1 MMLRSSAIVQ
11 YYEAMT
17 KCINFLNQPP
27 FMTFSKPQ
35 LSFWQIINMNVGFF
49 GIQYS
54 FGLQQTAINPLYT
67 FLHASPDELPLL
79 NLAGPM
85 TGLLIQPII
94 GAMSDKTWH
103 PRWGRRKPY
112 FLVGAIMCSLALFA
126 FPFSKALWMAVG
138 LLWILDAGNNTAME
152 PYRAFI
158 ADKLPS
164 NQRATGFLTQSFFTG
179 LGITLANLS
188 LEFFRNII
196 TGETTTND
204 GRSGIP
210 YWVFGSFFVGA
221 VCSIGT
227 VLWSVSKTPEIPPTD
242 EELKELRA
250 HKGGLFG
257 PFREIAGAIKDMP
270 PMLWQL
276 ALVYFFQW
284 YAMFCYW
291 QFISHSIAKS
301 IWNTTS
307 EADPKLYEEAVGWTG
322 LVNGWYN
329 IITFLS
335 AFALVGLAR
344 KYSAKYVHITCLL
357 MASLALF
364 LLPQISN
371 KYLLFLPMIG
381 FGIAWAS
388 MMGVPYIMVVSA
400 IPRERYGVYMGI
412 VNMMIVVPMILQ
424 TLSFGFVYDKF
435 LGRNPG
441 NVMLFASVLL
451 FLAAIATMRIKVTE
465 VAEDIVLP
473 AGGH

>member
-1 MMLRSSAIVQ
+1 MS
-11 YYEAMT
+11 
-17 KCINFLNQPP
+17 FP
-27 FMTFSKPQ
+27 KPQ

-54 FGLQQTAINPLYT
+54 FGLQQTAINPLYS
-67 FLHASPDELPLL
+67 FLHAKPEELPLL

-112 FLVGAIMCSLALFA
+112 FLVGAVLCSLALFL

-158 ADKLPS
+158 ADKLPV
-164 NQRATGFLTQSFFTG
+164 NQRALGFLTQSFFTG

-188 LEFFRNII
+188 LFFFQKII
-196 TGETTTND
+196 TGTSMTDD
-204 GRSGIP
+204 GQTGIP

-221 VCSIGT
+221 ICSIGS
-227 VLWSVSKTPEIPPTD
+227 VLWSTSKTPEIPPTA
-242 EELKELRA
+242 EELAALKA
-250 HKGGLFG
+250 HPGGILE
-257 PFREIAGAIKDMP
+257 PFREIFSAIKDMP
-270 PMLWQL
+270 AMLWQL

-301 IWNTTS
+301 VWKTTS
-307 EADPKLYEEAVGWTG
+307 EADPQLYQEAVGWTG
-322 LVNGWYN
+322 LVNGFYN
-329 IITFLS
+329 IVTFLS
-335 AFALVGLAR
+335 AFALVGMAR
-344 KYSAKYVHITCLL
+344 KFSAKYVHVTCLV
-357 MASLALF
+357 MAAISLF
-364 LLPQISN
+364 IIPTIEN
-371 KYLLFLPMIG
+371 KYFLFAPMIG

-388 MMGVPYIMVVSA
+388 MMGVPYIMVVSS
-400 IPRERYGVYMGI
+400 IPKERYGVYMGI

-424 TLSFGFVYDKF
+424 TLSFGYVYKHL
-435 LGRNPG
+435 LGSNPG
-441 NVMLFASVLL
+441 NVMTFAGILL
-451 FLAAIATMRIKVTE
+451 FLAALAMLRIKQTTIDENVGF
-465 VAEDIVLP
+465 P
-473 AGGH
+473 AGGSH

>member
-1 MMLRSSAIVQ
+1 MSA
-11 YYEAMT
+11 
-17 KCINFLNQPP
+17 L
-27 FMTFSKPQ
+27 KPS

-67 FLHASPDELPLL
+67 FLHAKPEELPLL

-85 TGLLIQPII
+85 TGLIIQPII

-112 FLVGAIMCSLALFA
+112 FLIGAIMCSLALFA

-164 NQRATGFLTQSFFTG
+164 EQRALGFLTQSFFTG

-188 LEFFRNII
+188 LFAFQKLISGQ
-196 TGETTTND
+196 TMTSD
-204 GRSGIP
+204 GQSGIP

-221 VCSIGT
+221 VCSIGS
-227 VLWSVSKTPEIPPTD
+227 VLWSVSKTPEIPPTP
-242 EELKELRA
+242 EELEKLRA
-250 HKGGLFG
+250 HKGGIFS
-257 PFREIAGAIKDMP
+257 PFIEIFQAIRDMP
-270 PMLWQL
+270 AVLWQL
-276 ALVYFFQW
+276 ALVYLFQW

-291 QFISHSIAKS
+291 QYISHSIAKS
-301 IWNTTS
+301 VWSTTA
-307 EADPKLYEEAVGWTG
+307 EANPSLYEEAVGWTG
-322 LVNGWYN
+322 LVNGFYN
-329 IITFLS
+329 IVTFLS
-335 AFALVGLAR
+335 AFMLVGLAR
-344 KYSAKYVHITCLL
+344 KYSARYVHVACLL

-364 LLPQISN
+364 LLPQIQN

-388 MMGVPYIMVVSA
+388 MMGVPYIMVVGSV
-400 IPRERYGVYMGI
+400 PPERYGVYMGI
-412 VNMMIVVPMILQ
+412 VNMMIVIPMILQ
-424 TLSFGFVYDKF
+424 TLSFGWVYEHLLNNDP
-435 LGRNPG
+435 L
-441 NVMLFASVLL
+441 NVMIFAAILL
-451 FLAAIATMRIKVTE
+451 FLAAAATLRIKAKEETQPAVMM
-465 VAEDIVLP
+465 P

>member
-1 MMLRSSAIVQ
+1 MS
-11 YYEAMT
+11 
-17 KCINFLNQPP
+17 
-27 FMTFSKPQ
+27 FSKPQ

-67 FLHASPDELPLL
+67 FLHAKPEDLPLL

-94 GAMSDKTWH
+94 GALSDKTWH

-112 FLVGAIMCSLALFA
+112 FLVGAVMCSLALFL
-126 FPFSKALWMAVG
+126 FPFSRALWMAVG

-158 ADKLPS
+158 ADKLPV
-164 NQRATGFLTQSFFTG
+164 NQRALGFLTQSFFTG

-188 LEFFRNII
+188 LFFFQKVI
-196 TGETTTND
+196 TGETLTSD
-204 GRSGIP
+204 GQSGIP

-221 VCSIGT
+221 VCSIGS
-227 VLWSVSKTPEIPPTD
+227 VLWSTSKTPEIPPTS
-242 EELKELRA
+242 EELEKLRSHPKGILEPFKEI
-250 HKGGLFG
+250 FS
-257 PFREIAGAIKDMP
+257 AIKDMP

-301 IWNTTS
+301 VWKTS
-307 EADPKLYEEAVGWTG
+307 AVADPKLYQEAVGWTG
-322 LVNGWYN
+322 LVNGFYN
-329 IITFLS
+329 IVTFLS

-344 KYSAKYVHITCLL
+344 KFSAKYVHITCLFL
-357 MASLALF
+357 AAASLF
-364 LLPQISN
+364 IIPNIEN
-371 KYLLFLPMIG
+371 KYFLFAPMIG

-388 MMGVPYIMVVSA
+388 MMGVPYIMVVNS
-400 IPRERYGVYMGI
+400 IPKERYGVYMGI

-424 TLSFGFVYDKF
+424 TLSFGYIYEHF
-435 LGRNPG
+435 LGKNP
-441 NVMLFASVLL
+441 NNAMTFAGALL
-451 FLAAIATMRIKVTE
+451 FLAALATMRIKQTTIADDMVM
-465 VAEDIVLP
+465 P
-473 AGGH
+473 AGGGH